1 MNLNRRLTSLF
12 HINKRYLST
21 NQKQIPPLM
30 DKILIANRG
39 EIACR
44 VIKTCQRLGVKTV
57 AVYSDA
63 DAHSQHVKLAD
74 ESVYIGA
81 SPATESYL
89 QGERIINAAIKT
101 GAKGIHPGYGFLSE
115 NLEFSQLCLDKGV
128 TFIGPPPE
136 AIRAMASKSES
147 KDIMIKANVPVTPGY
162 HGDDQ
167 NDDVLWEEAQKIGFP
182 IMLKAVLGGGGKGM
196 RAVGLNNTTNSKVTK
211 EEFIEAL
218 ESCRREAMK
227 SFKDDVILLEKLVQE
242 PRHVE
247 LQVFADNH
255 GNVVHLLERDCSVQ
269 RRHQKVLEEAPAS
282 YLPDQVRKMM
292 GEAAVACAKA
302 VNYRGAGTV
311 EFLLD
316 SVTNDFYFCEMNT
329 RLQVEHPVTEMITGV
344 DLVEWQLKVASNQE
358 IPLQQDEI
366 INRVAGHAV
375 EARIYA
381 ENPQKGFLP
390 ATGTINYMS
399 SSDNYWNTNNIVKGH
414 SDGDGSSS
422 NNSNNNIIRLDTGI
436 TQGDGISTF
445 YDPMIAKLIVH
456 SSDRASAIEL
466 MKKALNDYHISGL
479 SNNID
484 FLVYCCNHDGFKNN
498 NPTTAFFEHYLDNIL
513 SSMEQTD
520 DKYWLHKAAAALVET
535 IVDYDHHGLGLD
547 AQTQIA
553 TGANSTG
560 SSPWTL
566 ESLNNFRNACHA
578 KQSIK
583 IISPSSGSND
593 NEEGHVDEEI
603 QVHKYKNKAM
613 VGLDDS
619 SDPQWSFTNI
629 NCIPTFATNTS
640 RSVEVKCR
648 LSSSSSSSSVPIKIT
663 VVKTA
668 LHPVD
673 GSPVSMNNN
682 NGFNVDVWIS
692 SDDTSSVTTPDTH
705 LSHASF
711 TLPSI
716 YESGDTS
723 SSKPLLLAP
732 MPGKI
737 IKVTKSPGDVVKQGD
752 ILLILEAMKME
763 HAVAAP
769 CDGNVNYFFNEG
781 DTIGEGAKLAEI
793 HSEED

>member
-1 MNLNRRLTSLF
+1 M
-12 HINKRYLST
+12 
-21 NQKQIPPLM
+21 
-30 DKILIANRG
+30 
-39 EIACR
+39 
-44 VIKTCQRLGVKTV
+44 
-57 AVYSDA
+57 
-63 DAHSQHVKLAD
+63 AD

-167 NDDVLWEEAQKIGFP
+167 SNDVLWNEAQKIGFP

-196 RAVGLNNTTNSKVTK
+196 RAVGLNNKGNQVTK
-211 EEFIEAL
+211 EEFIESL

-282 YLPDQVRKMM
+282 YLPDDIRRKM

-344 DLVEWQLKVASNQE
+344 DLVEWQLKAASNQ
-358 IPLQQDEI
+358 ILPLQQDEI
-366 INRVAGHAV
+366 INRVSGHAI

-381 ENPQKGFLP
+381 ENPQNGFLP
-390 ATGTINYMS
+390 VTGSINYMFS
-399 SSDNYWNTNNIVKGH
+399 PDNYWNTSNMVTD
-414 SDGDGSSS
+414 SSGDGISN
-422 NNSNNNIIRLDTGI
+422 NNSNNDIIRLDTGI
-436 TQGDGISTF
+436 TQGDAISTF

-456 SSDRASAIEL
+456 SSTRSRAIEL
-466 MKKALNDYHISGL
+466 MKKALNDYKISGL
-479 SNNID
+479 NNNID
-484 FLVYCCNHDGFKNN
+484 FLVYCCDHDGFKNN
-498 NPTTAFFEHYLDNIL
+498 NPTTAFFEHYLDSIL
-513 SSMEQTD
+513 QNMGQTD
-520 DKYWLHKAAAALVET
+520 DKYWLHKAAAAMVET
-535 IVDYDHHGLGLD
+535 IVDYDHVH
-547 AQTQIA
+547 TVIA
-553 TGANSTG
+553 DGEQMRERTSLST
-560 SSPWTL
+560 SATISPWTSS
-566 ESLNNFRNACHA
+566 SLNNFRNAVPA
-578 KQSIK
+578 KQTVK
-583 IISPSSGSND
+583 INSPTTTTTATTESDGSGPSD
-593 NEEGHVDEEI
+593 TRHGDDDIYDQEI
-603 QVHKYKNKAM
+603 EIHKYK
-613 VGLDDS
+613 DS
-619 SDPQWSFTNI
+619 VKI
-629 NCIPTFATNTS
+629 N
-640 RSVEVKCR
+640 
-648 LSSSSSSSSVPIKIT
+648 SSSSSSSSSNSYPPLSFTNIHCSPTFATSSSRSVEVSCDISNDASTNTHADNPIPSTTPIRIT

-668 LHPVD
+668 LQPLD
-673 GSPVSMNNN
+673 GSTVSMNNN
-682 NGFNVDVWIS
+682 NGFTMDVWLSLDDSSSSSSSLSSIS
-692 SDDTSSVTTPDTH
+692 DTKVA
-705 LSHASF
+705 HATF

-716 YESGDTS
+716 YQSGDEL

-737 IKVTKSPGDVVKQGD
+737 IKVTKSAGEEVRQGDV
-752 ILLILEAMKME
+752 LLILEAMKME

-769 CDGNVNYFFNEG
+769 CDGNVKYFFQEG

-793 HSEED
+793 NSEE